1 MSVLRM
7 IRAGANPMT
16 WLAIVSEWQRD
27 WARTQ
32 CLDLVARAGR
42 AFGGTGV
49 ALGWEFQLLSAPRE
63 GAACAPAP
71 RRTTMATTPRMC

>member
-27 WARTQ
+27 WAGTQ
-32 CLDLVARAGR
+32 YLETLSPVLAEHS
-42 AFGGTGV
+42 GGTGV
-49 ALGWEFQLLSAPRE
+49 ALGWELQLLSAPRD
-63 GAACAPAP
+63 GAA
-71 RRTTMATTPRMC
+71 